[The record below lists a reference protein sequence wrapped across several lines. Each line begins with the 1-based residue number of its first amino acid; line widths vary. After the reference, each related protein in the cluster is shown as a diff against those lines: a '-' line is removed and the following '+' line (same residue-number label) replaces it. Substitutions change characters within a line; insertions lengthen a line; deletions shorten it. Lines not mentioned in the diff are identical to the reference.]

1 MRTLFKRA
9 AAMIALIALVVALLP
24 PSALAEAKNGRMPTE
39 TDSCTAKLCSE
50 DVLGIEAAP
59 HKAETPERSVI
70 WDGSIAAGF
79 AEGTGAEEDPY
90 LISSGSELAYLAQQM
105 NAGSDYSG
113 VYFKLTNDICLNDT
127 SDWESWGD
135 DVVPQNEWTAIGG
148 YINNDDEEDEVNI
161 SFNGCFDGDGHAV
174 RGVYINS
181 QADFQGLFGCN
192 TMDSIIAN
200 LGVAESYVS
209 GVSVIGGIA
218 GVIGCN
224 YGNVINCYNMSN
236 VVGNDAI
243 GGVVGCNYG
252 NVTNC
257 YNTGNIIGTDVYIG
271 GVVGLSSGSVTN
283 CYNTGSVAGDYYV
296 GGVIGEIWSSGTIT
310 DCYNIG
316 NVNGT
321 GEIGGVVGFI
331 FTGTVTDCYY
341 DIDCCVGGNS
351 HGKALTSE
359 QLLLAESFVG
369 FDFDTVW
376 TMDGNPDYPYPEL
389 IDNIH
394 GGTSIV
400 TPEPGDA
407 DGDGVITI
415 ADATLIARMALNLS
429 ASVPAA
435 DFNGDGNIN
444 MADATLTARK
454 ALNLI

>member
-1 MRTLFKRA
+1 MRTLLKRA
-9 AAMIALIALVVALLP
+9 LAMIALIALVATLLP

-39 TDSCTAKLCSE
+39 TDSCPAKLCSE
-50 DVLGIEAAP
+50 DALGIEAAP

-105 NAGSDYSG
+105 NNGNDYSG

-135 DVVPQNEWTAIGG
+135 DVAPQNEWTAIGG
-148 YINNDDEEDEVNI
+148 YNDNEEDEGNI

-192 TMDSIIAN
+192 SMNSIIAN
-200 LGVAESYVS
+200 LGVAESYIS
-209 GVSVIGGIA
+209 GISVIGGIG

-224 YGNVINCYNMSN
+224 YGDVINCYNTGN
-236 VVGNDAI
+236 VAGNDAI
-243 GGVVGCNYG
+243 GGLVGCNYG
-252 NVTNC
+252 NVTSC
-257 YNTGNIIGTDVYIG
+257 YNTGSIIGDDVYIG
-271 GVVGLSSGSVTN
+271 GVVGLSSGTVTN
-283 CYNTGSVAGDYYV
+283 CYNTGSVAGDYYI
-296 GGVIGEIWSSGTIT
+296 GGVIGEIWSGGTIT

-316 NVNGT
+316 SVNGT

-341 DIDCCVGGNS
+341 YIDCCASSNS
-351 HGKALTSE
+351 HGKSLDSD

-389 IDNIH
+389 IGNIH

-400 TPEPGDA
+400 TPELGDA
-407 DGDGVITI
+407 DGDGVITM
-415 ADATLIARMALNLS
+415 ADATLIARMALNLV